1 MSEPNQADHER
12 RVKFDLLLKILSA
25 CVVPLFL
32 YLRSVETQLITAREK
47 VVALSE
53 SHVSLNQDMKGLE
66 ARVDKIQ
73 LEANQAIV
81 SIGFVRE
88 IMTNIR
94 GSINRN
100 EGRPSGR
107 TGAP

>member
-1 MSEPNQADHER
+1 MSEPIQADHER

-25 CVVPLFL
+25 CVIPLFL
-32 YLRSVETQLITAREK
+32 YLRSVETQLVTAREK

-53 SHVSLNQDMKGLE
+53 SHVSLTDDIKDLE
-66 ARVDKIQ
+66 AKVEKIQ

-94 GSINRN
+94 GSI
-100 EGRPSGR
+100 GRQG
-107 TGAP
+107 GLK